1 MLHRLRDAVGDCG
14 RMSSGIVTVA
24 ASAWGAEREQAQ
36 RLAGELRRLR
46 DLSGLSGRELA
57 RRMGTSQSKVSRIE
71 LGTTIPS
78 LPEVT
83 AWASA
88 IGASPGVHD
97 SLVALAEAAFTEVQS
112 WRDASRRRPHA
123 QDEIRALESRTR
135 MLRIFQPS
143 VVPGMLQTAE
153 YARRVFSFFP
163 ATLAESAI
171 PAAVAGRLNRQLAL
185 YETDRKFSFLI
196 TEAALRWRPG
206 PPELMVAQLDRI
218 VSVSTL
224 DNVSVAVIPLGVQAV
239 ATLTHAFVIYEG
251 WAEQDT
257 LVEVDTIHAQL
268 FVKRQG
274 DVALYR
280 QRWERLTQMTIVGE
294 EAREFISGLSAG
306 LRARSG

>member
-1 MLHRLRDAVGDCG
+1 
-14 RMSSGIVTVA
+14 MSSGIVTVT
-24 ASAWGAEREQAQ
+24 ASAWDADREQAQ

-71 LGTTIPS
+71 SGTTIPT

-83 AWASA
+83 AWTSA
-88 IGASPGVHD
+88 IGASAEVHD
-97 SLVALAEAAFTEVQS
+97 SLVALAEAAFTEAQS

-135 MLRIFQPS
+135 MLCVFQPS
-143 VVPGMLQTAE
+143 VVPGLLQTAE

-163 ATLAESAI
+163 VTLAERDV

-218 VSVSTL
+218 ASVSTL
-224 DNVSVAVIPLGVQAV
+224 DNVSVGVIPLGVPAV
-239 ATLTHAFVIYEG
+239 ATLTHSFVIYEG
-251 WAEQDT
+251 RDERDS
-257 LVEVDTIHAQL
+257 LVEVDTIHAL
-268 FVKRQG
+268 LLVKRPA
-274 DVALYR
+274 DVELYR
-280 QRWERLTQMTIVGE
+280 QRWARLTQMAVFAE
-294 EAREFISGLSAG
+294 EAREFISGVSAH
-306 LRARSG
+306 LRGRPC

>member
-1 MLHRLRDAVGDCG
+1 MPHQPRGAVGNCG

-24 ASAWGAEREQAQ
+24 ASAWGTERQQ
-36 RLAGELRRLR
+36 VHRLAGELRRLR

-71 LGTTIPS
+71 SGATVPS

-88 IGASPGVHD
+88 IGASTGVHD

-135 MLRIFQPS
+135 MLSTFQPS

-153 YARRVFSFFP
+153 YARRVFSLFP
-163 ATLAESAI
+163 ATLAEADI
-171 PAAVAGRLNRQLAL
+171 PAAVAGRLSRQLAL
-185 YETDRKFSFLI
+185 YETDRNFSFLI
-196 TEAALRWRPG
+196 TEGALRWRPG
-206 PPELMVAQLDRI
+206 PPELMVAQLERI
-218 VSVSTL
+218 ASVSTL
-224 DNVSVAVIPLGVQAV
+224 DNVSVGVIPLGVQAV
-239 ATLTHAFVIYEG
+239 TTLTHPFVIYDG
-251 WAEQDT
+251 WDEQDT
-257 LVEVDTIHAQL
+257 IVEVDTIHAQL
-268 FVKRQG
+268 FVKRPG

-280 QRWERLTQMTIVGE
+280 QRWERLTQMALAGE
-294 EAREFISGLSAG
+294 EARKFISGLSAS
-306 LRARSG
+306 LRGRSS